1 MLGLVWDDRFLEISF
16 SHPMIRDLSKQRIRK
31 FIEGARRTLS
41 FVEISPEQATEEV
54 LKEVHTEEYVKSLKE
69 VSKIPYIGFLDSGDT
84 VHYPG
89 IYEDVLLVVGSS
101 LVAIARSKYIDQIYV
116 PLGGFHHAL
125 PGKAMGFCPVNDVAI
140 AVKRL
145 TRSGEKVAIVDVDAH
160 HGNGL
165 QEILYRDP
173 VLKLNIFAYNGNFF
187 PGTGRPE
194 ERGEGEGANLNY
206 NIGLPLGS
214 GDDVFEESLSFLD
227 LIRDFSPSYVIV
239 IAGVDGMK
247 DDNLAS
253 LSLTPYSFHILGKKI
268 EKLQRELS
276 FNVIGYGGG
285 GYGECSHLGMLA
297 FLAGLSKLSLTS
309 VGVDTTKTVTD
320 PSVSHEARRR
330 MDKLRIRT

>member
-16 SHPMIRDLSKQRIRK
+16 SHPMIRDMSKQRIRK
-31 FIEGARRTLS
+31 FIESARKNLS
-41 FVEISPEQATEEV
+41 LIEIAPEPAVEEV

-101 LVAIARSKYIDQIYV
+101 LTAIARSKYIDQIYV

-125 PGKAMGFCPVNDVAI
+125 PGRAMGFCPVNDVAI

-145 TRSGEKVAIVDVDAH
+145 IRSGEKVAIVDVDAH

-173 VLKLNIFAYNGNFF
+173 VLKINIFAYNGVFF
-187 PGTGRPE
+187 PGTGKIE

-227 LIRDFSPSYVIV
+227 VVKDFSPSYVV
-239 IAGVDGMK
+239 VVAGVDGMRN
-247 DDNLAS
+247 DNLAS
-253 LSLTPYSFHILGKKI
+253 LSLTPHSFYMLGKKI
-268 EKLQRELS
+268 EKMQRELS
-276 FNVIGYGGG
+276 FKVIGYGGG

-297 FLAGLSKLSLTS
+297 FLAGLSRLSLTS
-309 VGVDTTKTVTD
+309 VGIDNVKTITD
-320 PSVSHEARRR
+320 SSTLIEARKR
-330 MDKLRIRT
+330 MDKLRRS